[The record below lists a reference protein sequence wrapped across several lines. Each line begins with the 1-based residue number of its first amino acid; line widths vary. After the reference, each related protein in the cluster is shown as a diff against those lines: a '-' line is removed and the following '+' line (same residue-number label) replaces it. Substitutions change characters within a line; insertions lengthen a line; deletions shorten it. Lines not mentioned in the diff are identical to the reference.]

1 MKRATVAVAG
11 LFLMTFAPAAWAL
24 GKGGSMFAIELTN
37 GTADFSDKLN
47 GAHGGP
53 PNYTASYISAY
64 DHSELGIQGQ
74 YWRMMA
80 EDYAFTLSVG
90 WGFFSETDKPGQG
103 ATAGSPDSKFST
115 SSYNVRIGG
124 DRVAK
129 ISDRTTM
136 YGGPGIEFW
145 SGSAKFEPSPLTGT
159 GDYTNQSTKRWGLS
173 ARVGAT
179 MMLSP
184 GMGLTAH
191 VGGRYGYGQPVPA
204 YRYRQPPGGPAASN
218 PRPACCG
225 RSARSSR
232 RL

>member
-37 GTADFSDKLN
+37 GTADFADKLN

-64 DHSELGIQGQ
+64 DHSELGIQGK

-103 ATAGSPDSKFST
+103 ATAGSPT
-115 SSYNVRIGG
+115 LM
-124 DRVAK
+124 A
-129 ISDRTTM
+129 
-136 YGGPGIEFW
+136 W
-145 SGSAKFEPSPLTGT
+145 
-159 GDYTNQSTKRWGLS
+159 LS
-173 ARVGAT
+173 A
-179 MMLSP
+179 
-184 GMGLTAH
+184 
-191 VGGRYGYGQPVPA
+191 
-204 YRYRQPPGGPAASN
+204 PPGVDW
-218 PRPACCG
+218 
-225 RSARSSR
+225 
-232 RL
+232 